1 MMTTIPVADK
11 TEMRV
16 FVARPEGAG
25 KFPGILVF
33 QEAYGVNAHIR
44 DVTQRFARI
53 GYVAA
58 APELFHRTAPGFEGQ
73 YDDFSSTTPHMKA
86 LTNEGLEGDVRATF
100 DLLRNDRACDGRIA
114 SIGFCMGGRVSF
126 LANSILPLAA
136 AVSFYGGGI
145 APGLLDR
152 APKQH
157 AKLLLF
163 WGGLDRHIGFEQRS
177 EVRQALDRAAK
188 PYIHTV
194 ISFADHGFF
203 CDQRPSFNAAAA
215 RDAWALTTSFV
226 AGELSA
232 MGGSPGSR

>member
-1 MMTTIPVADK
+1 MMQTISVADGTK
-11 TEMRV
+11 MGV
-16 FVARPEGAG
+16 FVARPEKPG

-44 DVTQRFARI
+44 DVAQRFARI

-58 APELFHRTAPGFEGQ
+58 APELFHRSAPPGWEGA
-73 YDDFSSTTPHMKA
+73 YGDFDATRPHMQA
-86 LTNEGLEGDVRATF
+86 MTNDGLEADARATF
-100 DLLRNDRACDGRIA
+100 DLLRNDPACDGRGA
-114 SIGFCMGGRVSF
+114 SVGFCMGGRVSF

-157 AKLLLF
+157 GRLLMF

-177 EVRQALDRAAK
+177 EVRQALDRASK

-194 ISFADHGFF
+194 ISYADHGFF
-203 CDQRPSFNAAAA
+203 CDQRSSFNAAAA

-226 AGELSA
+226 AGELA
-232 MGGSPGSR
+232 ATAG